1 MEGSEAMKKDLD
13 RFENWAKGSSMKF
26 KENTG
31 FCTGEGEMLDSKHSL
46 EDEPAVS
53 PGSQKGK
60 LHLRMH

>member
-46 EDEPAVS
+46 EDE
-53 PGSQKGK
+53 
-60 LHLRMH
+60 

>member
-1 MEGSEAMKKDLD
+1 MKKDLD

-46 EDEPAVS
+46 EDEQLKRSSAEWDLGVLVDM
-53 PGSQKGK
+53 SQQ
-60 LHLRMH
+60 